1 VDRAVVVLD
10 ANVLFPARLR
20 DLFVRLAIAGV
31 YRARWSDLILD
42 ECFRNIRLQRPDL
55 APERLKRTRE
65 LMTAA
70 ILDATVTE
78 FEHMI
83 EQFDLPDLD
92 DRHVAA
98 AALVGGATTI
108 VTFNLRDFPAAA
120 LEPHGLTAISPDDF
134 ARQLFEDDPDA
145 VLEVLAEQT
154 ASLRN
159 PPTTFEQLLDG
170 LREAG
175 LASFVD
181 AVRAEFL

>member
-1 VDRAVVVLD
+1 MLD

-20 DLFVRLAIAGV
+20 DLFVRLAIAGI

-42 ECFRNIRLQRPDL
+42 ECFRNIRLQRPDI
-55 APERLKRTRE
+55 ASEGLKRTRD

-70 ILDATVTE
+70 IVDATVTD
-78 FEHMI
+78 FDHMI
-83 EQFDLPDLD
+83 EQFELPDHD

-98 AALVGGATTI
+98 AALVGGASI
-108 VTFNLRDFPAAA
+108 ILTFNLRDFPAEV
-120 LEPHGLTAISPDDF
+120 LEPHGLTALSPDAF
-134 ARQLFEDDPDA
+134 ARELFKHDPDI
-145 VLEVLAEQT
+145 VLDVLVEQA

-175 LASFVD
+175 MTSFVD
-181 AVRAEFL
+181 AVRVEQA